1 MACRCVLAWRTRF
14 IETTAS
20 DPTCKSVSRPSQTN
34 RRAVPEIDAAPAVE
48 TGQPDQLQPPSEPPR
63 DRSGAFR
70 ALRHRNYRLYFFGQL
85 TSLAGTWMQSAAQA
99 WLVLKLTNSATW
111 LGVVT
116 FAQFT
121 PILLVG
127 LFAGV
132 MVDRLD
138 RRRLIITTQIL
149 LMLSA
154 FALAALTWTG
164 TVRVGYVIA
173 LAAFNGTVGSF
184 DMPGR
189 QSFVV
194 EMVGYDDLANAIALN
209 SMMFNSARM
218 LGPAAAG
225 LLIAWLGIGTCFF
238 LNGVSF
244 LAVIWSLTQMDIPVR
259 AIAGGARMLHQLREG
274 LAYVWTNRPLLYQM
288 VLAAVTNGFGYQ
300 YLVLVPLFAK
310 NVLHGDARTYGFL
323 AAIQGLGSVVGAA
336 TLASRVSTRGMRNNL
351 LVGLFI
357 SAIGIVVFGTS
368 RSFALSLA
376 AQFVIG
382 AGLTNFR
389 ASNNT
394 LVQMFVTDDLRG
406 RVMSTYQLTAVGMAP
421 IGALEVGYL
430 GTHLGP
436 MQAVV
441 ICGVVTMISGVVLLP
456 RLKSVGMDAEPS

>member
-1 MACRCVLAWRTRF
+1 M
-14 IETTAS
+14 
-20 DPTCKSVSRPSQTN
+20 
-34 RRAVPEIDAAPAVE
+34 
-48 TGQPDQLQPPSEPPR
+48 
-63 DRSGAFR
+63 
-70 ALRHRNYRLYFFGQL
+70 
-85 TSLAGTWMQSAAQA
+85 
-99 WLVLKLTNSATW
+99 

-132 MVDRLD
+132 IVDRLD

-154 FALAALTWTG
+154 FTLAALTWTG
-164 TVRVGYVIA
+164 TVRVEYVIM

-194 EMVGYDDLANAIALN
+194 EMVGYGDLANAIALN

-218 LGPAAAG
+218 IGPAVAG

-244 LAVIWSLTQMDIPVR
+244 LAVIWSLTQMDIPARV
-259 AIAGGARMLHQLREG
+259 IAGAGARMLHQLREG
-274 LAYVWTNRPLLYQM
+274 LAYVWTNRPLFYQM

-300 YLVLVPLFAK
+300 YLVLVPLFAR

-323 AAIQGLGSVVGAA
+323 AAIQGLGSVVGAV

-351 LVGLFI
+351 LAGLFL
-357 SAIGIVVFGTS
+357 SAIGILVFGLS
-368 RSFALSLA
+368 RSFVLSLA
-376 AQFVIG
+376 AQFLIG

-394 LVQMFVTDDLRG
+394 LVQMFVNDDLRG
-406 RVMSTYQLTAVGMAP
+406 RVMSTYQLTSVGLTP

-430 GTHLGP
+430 GSHLGP

-441 ICGVVTMISGVVLLP
+441 ICGIVTMLSGIVLLT

>member
-1 MACRCVLAWRTRF
+1 M
-14 IETTAS
+14 
-20 DPTCKSVSRPSQTN
+20 
-34 RRAVPEIDAAPAVE
+34 PEIDAAPAVE
-48 TGQPDQLQPPSEPPR
+48 TGQTDPPQPPSEPVGER
-63 DRSGAFR
+63 RGAFR
-70 ALRHRNYRLYFFGQL
+70 ALRHRNYRLYFFGQM

-99 WLVLKLTNSATW
+99 WLVLKLTNSATM
-111 LGVVT
+111 LGVVS

-121 PILLVG
+121 PIVLVG

-132 MVDRLD
+132 VVDRVD

-164 TVRVGYVIA
+164 AVRVGYVIL
-173 LAAFNGTVGSF
+173 LAAFNGTVSSF

-274 LAYVWTNRPLLYQM
+274 LAYVWGHRPLFYQM

-351 LVGLFI
+351 LVGLFL
-357 SAIGIVVFGTS
+357 SAIGIVVFGVS
-368 RSFALSLA
+368 RSFALSMA
-376 AQFVIG
+376 AQFVTG

-436 MQAVV
+436 MKAVV
-441 ICGVVTMISGVVLLP
+441 ICGAVTLLSGIVLLT

>member
-1 MACRCVLAWRTRF
+1 M
-14 IETTAS
+14 
-20 DPTCKSVSRPSQTN
+20 
-34 RRAVPEIDAAPAVE
+34 PEIDAAPAVE
-48 TGQPDQLQPPSEPPR
+48 TGQPDQLQPPDEDSSER
-63 DRSGAFR
+63 RGAFR

-99 WLVLKLTNSATW
+99 WLVLKLTNSATM
-111 LGVVT
+111 LGVVS

-132 MVDRLD
+132 IVDRVD

-154 FALAALTWTG
+154 FTLAALTWTG
-164 TVRVGYVIA
+164 TVRVGYVIL

-259 AIAGGARMLHQLREG
+259 VITGAGARMIHQLREG
-274 LAYVWTNRPLLYQM
+274 LAYVWSNRPIFYQM

-323 AAIQGLGSVVGAA
+323 VAIQGLGSVVGAV

-351 LVGLFI
+351 LVGLFL
-357 SAIGIVVFGTS
+357 SAVGIVVFGMS
-368 RSFALSLA
+368 RSFRALA
-376 AQFVIG
+376 RRAIRDRRG
-382 AGLTNFR
+382 ADQLQSEQQHAGADVRQRRFARPRDEHLPARGGRDDADRR
-389 ASNNT
+389 A
-394 LVQMFVTDDLRG
+394 RG
-406 RVMSTYQLTAVGMAP
+406 RLHGLAP
-421 IGALEVGYL
+421 GADADGR
-430 GTHLGP
+430 HLRRDHSVERHR
-436 MQAVV
+436 AAH
-441 ICGVVTMISGVVLLP
+441 T
-456 RLKSVGMDAEPS
+456 LKSVGMDAEP

>member
-1 MACRCVLAWRTRF
+1 M
-14 IETTAS
+14 
-20 DPTCKSVSRPSQTN
+20 
-34 RRAVPEIDAAPAVE
+34 PEIDAAPAEE
-48 TGQPDQLQPPSEPPR
+48 TGQADQLQPPDEPSSER
-63 DRSGAFR
+63 RGAFR

-99 WLVLKLTNSATW
+99 WLVLKLTNSATM

-132 MVDRLD
+132 IVDRLD

-154 FALAALTWTG
+154 FTLAALTWTG
-164 TVRVGYVIA
+164 AVRVQYVIM

-194 EMVGYDDLANAIALN
+194 EMVGYEDLANAIALN

-218 LGPAAAG
+218 IGPAVAG
-225 LLIAWLGIGTCFF
+225 MLIAYLGIGTCFF

-244 LAVIWSLTQMDIPVR
+244 LAVIWSLTQMDIPARVV
-259 AIAGGARMLHQLREG
+259 AGAGTRMIHQLREG
-274 LAYVWTNRPLLYQM
+274 LAYVWTNRPLFYQM

-323 AAIQGLGSVVGAA
+323 AAIQGLGSVIGAV

-351 LVGLFI
+351 LAGLFL
-357 SAIGIVVFGTS
+357 SAIGIVVFGHVAVVRALACGAIRNRRGTDQFQSEQQHS
-368 RSFALSLA
+368 RADVR
-376 AQFVIG
+376 Q
-382 AGLTNFR
+382 R
-389 ASNNT
+389 R
-394 LVQMFVTDDLRG
+394 LRG
-406 RVMSTYQLTAVGMAP
+406 RVMSTYQLAAVGMAP
-421 IGALEVGYL
+421 IGALEVGYM
-430 GTHLGP
+430 GSHLGP
-436 MQAVV
+436 TKAVV
-441 ICGVVTMISGVVLLP
+441 ICGAVTMLSGIVLLT
-456 RLKSVGMDAEPS
+456 RLKSVGMDAAPA

>member
-1 MACRCVLAWRTRF
+1 M
-14 IETTAS
+14 
-20 DPTCKSVSRPSQTN
+20 
-34 RRAVPEIDAAPAVE
+34 PESDAASAVE
-48 TGQPDQLQPPSEPPR
+48 TRPPSQLQPPAAVPSAR
-63 DRSGAFR
+63 RGAFR

-99 WLVLKLTNSATW
+99 WLVLKLTNSATM
-111 LGVVT
+111 LGVVS

-121 PILLVG
+121 PILIVG

-132 MVDRLD
+132 IVDRVD
-138 RRRLIITTQIL
+138 RRRLIIMTQIL

-154 FALAALTWTG
+154 FTLAALTWTG
-164 TVRVGYVIA
+164 AVRVEHVIM

-194 EMVGYDDLANAIALN
+194 EMVGYEDLANAIALN

-244 LAVIWSLTQMDIPVR
+244 LAVIWSLTQMDVPARV
-259 AIAGGARMLHQLREG
+259 IAVAGARMIHQLREG
-274 LAYVWTNRPLLYQM
+274 LAYVWSNRPIFYQM
-288 VLAAVTNGFGYQ
+288 ALAAVTNGFGYQ

-310 NVLHGDARTYGFL
+310 DILHGDARTYGFL
-323 AAIQGLGSVVGAA
+323 VAIQGLGSVVGAA
-336 TLASRVSTRGMRNNL
+336 TLASRVSTQGMRNNL
-351 LVGLFI
+351 LAGLFL
-357 SAIGIVVFGTS
+357 SAVGIVAFGIS
-368 RSFALSLA
+368 RSIPLSLV
-376 AQFVIG
+376 AQLVIG

-394 LVQMFVTDDLRG
+394 LVQMFVNDDLRG
-406 RVMSTYQLTAVGMAP
+406 RVMSTYQLASIGMTP
-421 IGALEVGYL
+421 VGALLIGFMGSHV
-430 GTHLGP
+430 GP
-436 MQAVV
+436 MRTVVFCGAV
-441 ICGVVTMISGVVLLP
+441 IMLCAIVLLT
-456 RLKSVGMDAEPS
+456 RLKSVGMDAAPA